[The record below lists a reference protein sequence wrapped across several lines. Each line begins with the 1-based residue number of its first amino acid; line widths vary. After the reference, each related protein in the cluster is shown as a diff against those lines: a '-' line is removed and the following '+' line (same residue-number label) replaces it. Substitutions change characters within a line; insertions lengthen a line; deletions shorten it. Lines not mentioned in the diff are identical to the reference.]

1 MSQQQNFILRRNTVN
16 AEPSTMHEKSQL
28 NLACQKR
35 YNMPPQY
42 SSTTMYTTTVV
53 MPDGTTFSQVA
64 QTHADSQRAA
74 ARLALNYLAT
84 LQY

>member
-28 NLACQKR
+28 NAACQKR
-35 YNMPPQY
+35 YSLPPQFV
-42 SSTTMYTTTVV
+42 SSTMYTTTVV
-53 MPDGTTFSQVA
+53 LPDGTTFIQAA

-84 LQY
+84 LPN